1 MANPAPCRREVEIT
15 MAQQP
20 MAVRRMYTQ
29 AEMMRAAALGALAAT
44 IACTALIVGVHY
56 LAHVLFS

>member
-1 MANPAPCRREVEIT
+1 

-29 AEMMRAAALGALAAT
+29 AEMLRAAALGAVAAT
-44 IACTALIVGVHY
+44 LACTALIVGVY
-56 LAHVLFS
+56 SLAHILFS

>member
-1 MANPAPCRREVEIT
+1 